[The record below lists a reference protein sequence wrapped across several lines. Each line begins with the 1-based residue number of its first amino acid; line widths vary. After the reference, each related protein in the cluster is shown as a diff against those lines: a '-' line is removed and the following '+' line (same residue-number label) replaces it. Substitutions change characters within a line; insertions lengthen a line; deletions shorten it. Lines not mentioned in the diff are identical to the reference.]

1 MKIKDKNFLILLK
14 EAEIKN
20 RIAEIA
26 AEINKDYSEREPL
39 FISVL
44 NGAFIFAADLVRE
57 IKLASSLSF
66 IKLSTY
72 DHASSTGKIKELIG
86 INEKLFKKD
95 IIIIEDIVDSGFTLS
110 YLIEHISELGPASLE
125 VAALLVKPESLKV
138 DVKIKYTGFSIP
150 KDFVVGYGLDYDGY
164 GRNLKDIYFLKTDKL

>member
-14 EAEIKN
+14 EAEIKK
-20 RIAEIA
+20 RLADMGAQIS
-26 AEINKDYSEREPL
+26 KDYSGRNPL

-44 NGAFIFAADLVRE
+44 NGAFIFAADLLRE
-57 IKLASSLSF
+57 ITVESTLSF

-72 DHASSTGKIKELIG
+72 DHTSGTGKIKELIG

-110 YLIEHISELGPASLE
+110 YLMEHIAELGPASLE

-138 DVKIKYTGFSIP
+138 DLNIKYKGFDIP

-164 GRNLKDIYFLKTDKL
+164 GRNLKDIYFLKN

>member
-14 EAEIKN
+14 EAEIKK
-20 RIAEIA
+20 RIKELGAEISQ
-26 AEINKDYSEREPL
+26 DYSGRQPL

-44 NGAFIFAADLVRE
+44 NGAFIFAADLVRD
-57 IKLASSLSF
+57 IKLASTVSF

-72 DHASSTGKIKELIG
+72 DHTASTGKIKELIG

-110 YLIEHISELGPASLE
+110 YLMEHIAELGPASLE
-125 VAALLVKPESLKV
+125 VAALLIKPESLKV
-138 DVKIKYTGFSIP
+138 DLNIKYKGFNIP
-150 KDFVVGYGLDYDGY
+150 KNFVVGYGLDYDGY
-164 GRNLKDIYFLKTDKL
+164 GRNLKDIYFLKN